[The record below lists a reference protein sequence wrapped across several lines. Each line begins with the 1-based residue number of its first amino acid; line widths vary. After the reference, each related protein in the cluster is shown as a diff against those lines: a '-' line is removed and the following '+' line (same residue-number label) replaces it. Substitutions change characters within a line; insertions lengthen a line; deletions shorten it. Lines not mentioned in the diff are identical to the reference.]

1 MLGRPYTGRL
11 PTTQASIDLMN
22 NRIRKVRGDMKVL
35 DQQVKKGQIDSRQAG
50 YLKQQMLGE
59 VEELKRAISNS
70 RLSTPSYRVPR
81 DLQQHRARKPA
92 NKMISTEQ
100 DDGMPK
106 GYFGDDTRGNKSSI
120 TSDWE
125 ATAPVQLRVPQLPPS
140 PPPVVAMWPKHWPGN
155 HSPMITREVMRAGN
169 VNGKQIINP
178 KDSNFKIS
186 YPSNSLNQQLETI
199 QVVKSRYEGL
209 RNTMNKNVAFTIG
222 DKKLVSEILNRV
234 ETERKTIEQKI
245 VYERTSRVQKEKQQ
259 RSRFAPPSLPYKGLD
274 DTNSGNPEAPPMPP
288 MMPPP
293 EMMPPHMMP
302 PHMMP
307 PHMMPPPGM
316 RPGMPGM
323 LGRSSGLG
331 AMQAHDKLAN
341 MRADRGITPSQK
353 RSLDQATRELTMAR
367 ARAGSQIDLTK
378 QIKEEPVTRPWT
390 MQVNLSPENTAMI
403 SNMIE
408 LALSQSK
415 LSQEMFSQQAH
426 NYVATVVNSLSSD
439 LTPTEQTEIVVE
451 KIMSELVNRSG
462 LLRKDIKADID
473 PNNMSVKFETQ
484 QEANIEGLGSA
495 LLKTK
500 AAMGRLLG

>member
-1 MLGRPYTGRL
+1 
-11 PTTQASIDLMN
+11 
-22 NRIRKVRGDMKVL
+22 
-35 DQQVKKGQIDSRQAG
+35 
-50 YLKQQMLGE
+50 
-59 VEELKRAISNS
+59 
-70 RLSTPSYRVPR
+70 
-81 DLQQHRARKPA
+81 
-92 NKMISTEQ
+92 
-100 DDGMPK
+100 
-106 GYFGDDTRGNKSSI
+106 
-120 TSDWE
+120 
-125 ATAPVQLRVPQLPPS
+125 
-140 PPPVVAMWPKHWPGN
+140 
-155 HSPMITREVMRAGN
+155 
-169 VNGKQIINP
+169 
-178 KDSNFKIS
+178 
-186 YPSNSLNQQLETI
+186 
-199 QVVKSRYEGL
+199 
-209 RNTMNKNVAFTIG
+209 
-222 DKKLVSEILNRV
+222 
-234 ETERKTIEQKI
+234 
-245 VYERTSRVQKEKQQ
+245 
-259 RSRFAPPSLPYKGLD
+259 
-274 DTNSGNPEAPPMPP
+274 

>member
-22 NRIRKVRGDMKVL
+22 ARIRKVTGDMKVL

-50 YLKQQMLGE
+50 YLKQQMVGE

-70 RLSTPSYRVPR
+70 RLSTPSYKVPR

-92 NKMISTEQ
+92 NKMISTEH

-106 GYFGDDTRGNKSSI
+106 GYFGDDARGNKSSI

-140 PPPVVAMWPKHWPGN
+140 SPPTFSMWPKHWPGN
-155 HSPMITREVMRAGN
+155 HSPMITAQVMKAGN

-178 KDSNFKIS
+178 KDRSFKIS
-186 YPSNSLNQQLETI
+186 HSSNSLTQQLETI
-199 QVVKSRYEGL
+199 QVVKSRYESL
-209 RNTMNKNVAFTIG
+209 SNNMSKNMSYTIG
-222 DKKLVSEILNRV
+222 DKKLVNEILNRV
-234 ETERKTIEQKI
+234 ETERKTIEKRI
-245 VYERTSRVQKEKQQ
+245 VDERRSRVQKEKQT

-288 MMPPP
+288 QRSERRMPPP
-293 EMMPPHMMP
+293 GMMP

-353 RSLDQATRELTMAR
+353 HSLDQATRELTMAR

-408 LALSQSK
+408 LALSQTK
-415 LSQEMFSQQAH
+415 LSQEMFTQQAH